1 MKKERTNETPNISNQ
16 EVGTDSLGAGAK
28 QREKKSSSPDR
39 IWLSPPHM
47 SGREQRYIQRAF
59 ESNWLA
65 PLGPNVDLFEA
76 KIMEV
81 TGAEQVAA
89 FNSGTSAIHL
99 ALQVLGVGPGD
110 FVLCQSLTFAAS
122 ANPVVYLG
130 ATPVFVDSERDTWNM
145 DPDMLEQAILRCMDD
160 RLVATQNGD
169 VIPTRKPKAIIPV
182 HIYGMP
188 AKMDQLIAIS
198 HKYGI
203 PIIED
208 AAEALGSSYKGQQ
221 CGTFG
226 DIGVVSFNGNKIITT
241 TAGGAMLSNNKQWV
255 DHAKH
260 LGTQAREDYPY
271 YQHVEIGYNY
281 RLSNVL
287 AGMGCGQIEVLGDR
301 IASRRSNFDFY
312 RLHLG
317 DILGVSFQSEE
328 SGTLSNRWL
337 TCILLD
343 PTKISVTADQ
353 LRGVLAEQ
361 NIESRP
367 LWKPMHLQP
376 VYSFAPYFGNGVSE
390 ELFARGLCLPSGSDL
405 TEGQLHRIVGI
416 IRKALGAK

>member
-1 MKKERTNETPNISNQ
+1 MKKEHTTEIPKISNQ

-28 QREKKSSSPDR
+28 QWEKKSQSPDR

-65 PLGPNVDLFEA
+65 PLGPNVDLFES

-226 DIGVVSFNGNKIITT
+226 DIGIVSFNGNKIITT
-241 TAGGAMLSNNKQWV
+241 TAGGAMLSNNKVWI

-260 LGTQAREDYPY
+260 LGTQARQDYP
-271 YQHVEIGYNY
+271 
-281 RLSNVL
+281 
-287 AGMGCGQIEVLGDR
+287 
-301 IASRRSNFDFY
+301 
-312 RLHLG
+312 
-317 DILGVSFQSEE
+317 
-328 SGTLSNRWL
+328 
-337 TCILLD
+337 
-343 PTKISVTADQ
+343 
-353 LRGVLAEQ
+353 
-361 NIESRP
+361 
-367 LWKPMHLQP
+367 
-376 VYSFAPYFGNGVSE
+376 
-390 ELFARGLCLPSGSDL
+390 
-405 TEGQLHRIVGI
+405 
-416 IRKALGAK
+416 

>member
-1 MKKERTNETPNISNQ
+1 
-16 EVGTDSLGAGAK
+16 
-28 QREKKSSSPDR
+28 
-39 IWLSPPHM
+39 M

-130 ATPVFVDSERDTWNM
+130 ATPVFVYSERDTWNM

-208 AAEALGSSYKGQQ
+208 AAEALGSS
-221 CGTFG
+221 
-226 DIGVVSFNGNKIITT
+226 
-241 TAGGAMLSNNKQWV
+241 
-255 DHAKH
+255 
-260 LGTQAREDYPY
+260 
-271 YQHVEIGYNY
+271 
-281 RLSNVL
+281 
-287 AGMGCGQIEVLGDR
+287 
-301 IASRRSNFDFY
+301 
-312 RLHLG
+312 
-317 DILGVSFQSEE
+317 
-328 SGTLSNRWL
+328 
-337 TCILLD
+337 
-343 PTKISVTADQ
+343 
-353 LRGVLAEQ
+353 
-361 NIESRP
+361 
-367 LWKPMHLQP
+367 
-376 VYSFAPYFGNGVSE
+376 
-390 ELFARGLCLPSGSDL
+390 
-405 TEGQLHRIVGI
+405 
-416 IRKALGAK
+416 